1 MFSNYNLNGVWFCIA
16 AMDIVTIEIWH
27 GGEVEVLPH
36 STRYV
41 GGQLF
46 VKKKKIDHDCLG
58 IMEFFGFLEDLGYLN
73 VNHFYYK
80 FPGNDFEVGPKV
92 LQSDGDLNVMVE
104 KIKMEGHSVVQVY
117 VERDID
123 PIIEDECPLRLPAA
137 PNVPPPQSQH
147 TTCG

>member
-1 MFSNYNLNGVWFCIA
+1 
-16 AMDIVTIEIWH
+16 
-27 GGEVEVLPH
+27 
-36 STRYV
+36 
-41 GGQLF
+41 
-46 VKKKKIDHDCLG
+46 
-58 IMEFFGFLEDLGYLN
+58 MEFFGFLEDLGYLN